1 MIKVRFLLLFRVLIT
16 GVLIFCSISKVR
28 GQFQDSVRVNR
39 AKSKYMPLIIPGIIS
54 GIGLY
59 ALTDD
64 SQIDRYEIVEERNE
78 YFNSF
83 NYKADNYLQFF
94 PAGIAYGLKLCH
106 VNSRDDFLNMTI
118 KLAKSELLMIA
129 VVYPLKSI
137 TKGSRPDTGALT
149 TFPSGHTAQAFLAAA
164 FLDDQFRKVS
174 PWVSVSG
181 YTIATAVGVSRILNN
196 RHWVSDVFFG
206 AGLGLAS
213 YRISQLTH
221 QYRWSGKKRDI
232 AVLPFLI
239 DGDKAGLIAAWR
251 F

>member
-1 MIKVRFLLLFRVLIT
+1 MIKARSLLLFRVLIT
-16 GVLIFCSISKVR
+16 GVFIMCTLSKVK
-28 GQFQDSVRVNR
+28 GQFQDSIHVNR
-39 AKSKYMPLIIPGIIS
+39 AKPKYISLIIPGVIS

-83 NYKADNYLQFF
+83 NYKADNYLQFM
-94 PAGIAYGLKLCH
+94 PVGIAYGLKMCH
-106 VNSRDDFLNMTI
+106 FKSRDDLLNMTV
-118 KLAKSELLMIA
+118 KLAKSELMMIA
-129 VVYPLKSI
+129 VVYPLKSL
-137 TKGSRPDTGALT
+137 TKGSRPDTGAPT

-164 FLDDQFRKVS
+164 FLDDQYRQVS
-174 PWVSVSG
+174 PWISVGG
-181 YTIATAVGVSRILNN
+181 YTIATAVGVSRMLNN
-196 RHWVSDVFFG
+196 RHWISDVFFG
-206 AGLGLAS
+206 AGVGLAS

-221 QYRWSGKKRDI
+221 QYRWSGKKKDI
-232 AVLPFLI
+232 AVLPILI